1 LAKNKALKSRKTMI
15 TASSI
20 RYGGLLVEASECSYE
35 SFKQLGL
42 LCPICKRPVFL
53 VQESCRE
60 AHTRKLKT
68 GISTAVKESSVPAHF
83 SHFQD
88 VSKEEIEQ
96 CELKSSKITQVQRE
110 VTASKARGQRL
121 KVLQRRLW
129 QMLKT
134 SYRLFYSEGTDELLQ
149 NYFFEASYMNEMRSK
164 AYLEKLISSCAVSL
178 SHPTNLQV
186 IKTSFAEGCVKWSA
200 IAEAYPKQESPI
212 YEGFRNWPKSIL
224 DLKMHEAI
232 CLEVLDFLCTKMQR
246 PILNKLIAYSIFN
259 FAGSN
264 AIYAALESQGGK
276 DMQRYIKTVNSLDN
290 SLLNSPEL
298 RENMVRMLQYL
309 IEADKATMISVFS
322 YVRDDVLQAIY
333 FTNWAEQFNTKEG

>member
-1 LAKNKALKSRKTMI
+1 MI

-20 RYGGLLVEASECSYE
+20 RYGGLLVDASECSYE

-53 VQESCRE
+53 VQEACRE

-110 VTASKARGQRL
+110 VIASKARGQRL

-134 SYRLFYSEGTDELLQ
+134 SFRLFYSEGTDELLQ
-149 NYFFEASYMNEMRSK
+149 NYFLEASYMNEMRSK
-164 AYLEKLISSCAVSL
+164 AYLEKLIESCAVSIA
-178 SHPTNLQV
+178 HPTNLQV
-186 IKTSFAEGCVKWSA
+186 VKSSFSQGCTKWSA
-200 IAEAYPKQESPI
+200 IAEAYPKQQSPI

-224 DLKMHEAI
+224 DLRMHEAI

-259 FAGSN
+259 FMGSN
-264 AIYAALESQGGK
+264 AIFSSLEAQGEK
-276 DMQRYIKTVNSLDN
+276 NIQMYLRTVNSLDN
-290 SLLNSPEL
+290 SLLKSPEL
-298 RENMVRMLQYL
+298 REALVRMLRHL
-309 IEADKATMISVFS
+309 IEADKATMDSVFA
-322 YVRDDVLQAIY
+322 YVRDDVIQAIY
-333 FTNWAEQFNTKEG
+333 FTNWAEQFNTQESNNV